1 VLLPMDWLTLAALGI
16 ALALIVVVLAI
27 AGWIAARKRPPDH

>member
-1 VLLPMDWLTLAALGI
+1 MDWLTLAALGI

-27 AGWIAARKRPPDH
+27 AGWMAAGKLPPDN